1 MSILSTEAGTGEI
14 GGADEGFFAI
24 DDDGFGVNARAK
36 NSFKLVAIDQ
46 IRISV
51 NVCSE
56 TWSWL
61 FGMHQANANAIIDQ
75 IRKLQRQE

>member
-36 NSFKLVAIDQ
+36 NSFKLVAIAALPTTQ
-46 IRISV
+46 PLATARV
-51 NVCSE
+51 
-56 TWSWL
+56 
-61 FGMHQANANAIIDQ
+61 
-75 IRKLQRQE
+75 